1 MRALLLVV
9 LLIAGCSEDESLPSA
24 AGDKNPL
31 LVARSE
37 LKTKLID
44 RGGDH
49 EPFEKPPQG
58 VFELVNYKSTPG
70 MLGAYLTPDPKDG
83 QKHPAIIWITGG
95 DCNSIGDVWSS
106 AKPSNDQT
114 ASIYRLKGIV
124 MMFPS
129 LRGGNRNPGKK
140 EGFLGE
146 VDDIVAAAD
155 YLAKK
160 PYVDP
165 QRIYLGGHST
175 GGTMVL
181 LVAECSDRFRAIF
194 SFGPADQVEGYPD
207 DFLPYNSR
215 NPTENKVR
223 SPGNWLE
230 QIKSPTFVFE
240 GSVDGNIDALHN
252 MKRASK
258 NPLLKLYEVSG
269 KNHFSVLAPTNSLIA
284 DKILNDTGPDLN
296 MTFPFKSL

>member
-1 MRALLLVV
+1 
-9 LLIAGCSEDESLPSA
+9 
-24 AGDKNPL
+24 
-31 LVARSE
+31 
-37 LKTKLID
+37 
-44 RGGDH
+44 
-49 EPFEKPPQG
+49 
-58 VFELVNYKSTPG
+58 
-70 MLGAYLTPDPKDG
+70 
-83 QKHPAIIWITGG
+83 
-95 DCNSIGDVWSS
+95 
-106 AKPSNDQT
+106 
-114 ASIYRLKGIV
+114 

-175 GGTMVL
+175 GGTLVL

-215 NPTENKVR
+215 NPAENKVR
-223 SPGNWLE
+223 SPEIGWNRSSHQLLSLKGVSME
-230 QIKSPTFVFE
+230 Y
-240 GSVDGNIDALHN
+240 DALHN
-252 MKRASK
+252 MKRAVK
-258 NPLLKLYEVSG
+258 NPMLKLYEVSG
-269 KNHFSVLAPTNSLIA
+269 KKSFQHLST
-284 DKILNDTGPDLN
+284 DKFFDRRQNLE
-296 MTFPFKSL
+296 